1 MTPRRLSHARRG
13 FTLIE
18 LLIAI
23 SILAM
28 LSLLIY
34 GAFAGMH
41 RTKVGLERISDRY
54 REGRV
59 AMARISRDLQSAYI
73 SAHIPIDVSLTVVS
87 TAFSGKRGTP
97 ADRLDFNSFSN
108 VRRDQNSHVS
118 DQAEI
123 SYFGSQNPDEPRV
136 TDLVRRIS
144 EYPDDE
150 PDRGGRVEVLCTD
163 IELFELEYL
172 DPQTGSWVET
182 WDTTQAA
189 GQPNRLPLQVRIN
202 LVLKGGRRPQ
212 ESYDRDTLQFQTQIA
227 LPMQNPLNFATL

>member
-1 MTPRRLSHARRG
+1 MTRARSASRG

-28 LSLLIY
+28 LSLIIY
-34 GAFAGMH
+34 GAFASM
-41 RTKVGLERISDRY
+41 RKTKTGLERLSDRY

-59 AMARISRDLQSAYI
+59 AMARITRDLQSAYI
-73 SAHIPIDVSLTVVS
+73 SSHLPLNASLAVVK
-87 TAFSGKRGTP
+87 TAFSGKGGTP

-123 SYFGSQNPDEPRV
+123 SYYGSQNPDETNV

-144 EYPDDE
+144 EYPDVE
-150 PDRGGRVEVLCTD
+150 PAKGGRVEVLCTD

-172 DPQTGSWVET
+172 DPQTGMWTET

-189 GQPNRLPLQVRIN
+189 GQPNRLPLQVRVT
-202 LVLKGGRRPQ
+202 LVLKGGRRPKGD
-212 ESYDRDTLQFQTQIA
+212 SDRGSLRFQTQVV
-227 LPMQNPLNFATL
+227 LPMQNALNFATL

>member
-1 MTPRRLSHARRG
+1 MTGKVPGSARG

-34 GAFAGMH
+34 GAFAGM
-41 RTKVGLERISDRY
+41 RKTKTGLERISDRY
-54 REGRV
+54 REGRT
-59 AMARISRDLQSAYI
+59 AMARISRYLQSAYI
-73 SAHIPIDVSLTVVS
+73 SAHVPINASLTVVK
-87 TAFSGKRGTP
+87 TAFSATAGTP
-97 ADRLDFNSFSN
+97 ADRLDFNAFSN
-108 VRRDQNSHVS
+108 IRRDQNSHVS

-123 SYFGSQNPDEPRV
+123 SYFGSRNPEENNV

-144 EYPDDE
+144 EYPDNE
-150 PDRGGRVEVLCTD
+150 PAKGGRVEVLCTD

-172 DPQTGSWVET
+172 DPQTGTWIET

-189 GQPNRLPLQVRIN
+189 GQPNRLPLQVRVN
-202 LVLKGGRRPQ
+202 LVLKGGRRPKDD
-212 ESYDRDTLQFQTQIA
+212 SNRDSLRFQTQIA

>member
-1 MTPRRLSHARRG
+1 MRARTRG

-34 GAFAGMH
+34 GAFSGM
-41 RTKVGLERISDRY
+41 RKTKTGLERISDRY
-54 REGRV
+54 REGRT
-59 AMARISRDLQSAYI
+59 AIARISRDLQSAYI
-73 SAHIPIDVSLTVVS
+73 SAHLPLNQSLTVLK
-87 TAFSGKRGTP
+87 TAFTGKSGNP
-97 ADRLDFNSFSN
+97 ADRLDFNAFSN
-108 VRRDQNSHVS
+108 IRRDQNSHVS

-123 SYFGSQNPDEPRV
+123 SYFGSQNPDETNV

-144 EYPDDE
+144 EYPDNE
-150 PDRGGRVEVLCTD
+150 PAKGGRVEVLCTD

-172 DPQTGSWVET
+172 DPQTGMWTET

-189 GQPNRLPLQVRIN
+189 GQPNRLPLQVRVK
-202 LVLKGGRRPQ
+202 LVLKGGRR
-212 ESYDRDTLQFQTQIA
+212 SDGDSDRDSLRFHTQIA
-227 LPMQNPLNFATL
+227 LHMQNPLNFAAL

>member
-1 MTPRRLSHARRG
+1 MTSTRRSSRG
-13 FTLIE
+13 LALIE

-34 GAFAGMH
+34 GAFAGL
-41 RTKVGLERISDRY
+41 RKTKTGLERVSDRY
-54 REGRV
+54 REGRT
-59 AMARISRDLQSAYI
+59 AIARISRDLQSAYI
-73 SAHIPIDVSLTVVS
+73 SMHLPVTASLIVVK
-87 TAFSGKRGTP
+87 TAFSGKPGTP

-108 VRRDQNSHVS
+108 IRRDQNSHVS

-123 SYFGSQNPDEPRV
+123 SYFGSQNPEETNV

-144 EYPDDE
+144 EYPDTE
-150 PDRGGRVEVLCTD
+150 PAKGGRVEVLCTD

-172 DPQTGSWVET
+172 DPSTGSWIES

-189 GQPNRLPLQVRIN
+189 GQPNRLPLQVRVN
-202 LVLKGGRRPQ
+202 LVLKGGRRP
-212 ESYDRDTLQFQTQIA
+212 EGASDRDTLRFQTQVV

>member
-1 MTPRRLSHARRG
+1 MTRRHVRG
-13 FTLIE
+13 FTLVE

-34 GAFAGMH
+34 GAFAGM
-41 RTKVGLERISDRY
+41 RKTKLGLERINDRY
-54 REGRV
+54 REGRT
-59 AMARISRDLQSAYI
+59 AMARISRDLQSAYV
-73 SAHIPIDVSLTVVS
+73 SSHLPIDASRTVLK
-87 TAFSGKRGTP
+87 TAFSGKGGTP
-97 ADRLDFNSFSN
+97 ADRLDFNAFSN
-108 VRRDQNSHVS
+108 LRRDRNSHVS

-123 SYFGSQNPDEPRV
+123 SYFASQNPEDTDV

-144 EYPDDE
+144 EYPDNE
-150 PDRGGRVEVLCTD
+150 PAKGGRVEVLCTD

-172 DPQTGSWVET
+172 DPQTGSWTET

-202 LVLKGGRRPQ
+202 LVLKGGRRPKD
-212 ESYDRDTLQFQTQIA
+212 SSDRDTLRFQTQVV
-227 LPMQNPLNFATL
+227 LPMQNALNFATL